1 MTRQP
6 SRAFTLVE
14 LLVVIAII
22 GILVALLLPAVQ
34 AAREAARR
42 MSCVNN
48 LTQLVLAIQGYES
61 SYRVY
66 PPGTVNPQGPIM
78 SVSEGMHHN
87 WLTKVLPYMEDE
99 TTYNHIDFSV
109 SVYDPKNEP
118 VRKVRISL
126 AVCPSDPGM
135 SRDHSVSSYAA
146 VHHDVEAPIDVDQHG
161 VFFLN
166 SAVRYEQVSDGAAYT
181 LFLGEKLI
189 DSQRDLGWM
198 SGTRWTLRN
207 TGRPINTTSISQ
219 GQNQGSRFQSLAID
233 PIDDNDPSAVGGFA
247 SYHPGG
253 MNAGFG
259 DGHVGFVTG
268 NLDLEVL
275 QQLGHRADGQLRKEF

>member
-6 SRAFTLVE
+6 ARAFTLVE

-48 LTQLVLAIQGYES
+48 LTQLMLAVQGYES
-61 SYRVY
+61 AFRVY
-66 PPGTVNPQGPIM
+66 PPGTSNPSGPVM
-78 SVSEGMHHN
+78 SVPEGLHHN
-87 WLTKVLPYMEDE
+87 WFCHILPYMEDM
-99 TTYNHIDFSV
+99 TTYSHIDFTV
-109 SVYDPKNEP
+109 SVYDAKNAP
-118 VRKVRISL
+118 VRRVPINL
-126 AVCPSDPGM
+126 GMCPSDPGVP
-135 SRDHSVSSYAA
+135 REVACTSYAG
-146 VHHDVEAPIDVDQHG
+146 VHHNAEAPINVDQNG

-166 SAVRYEQVSDGAAYT
+166 SAVTYESITDGTAFT
-181 LFLGEKLI
+181 MFLGEKMV
-189 DSQRDLGWM
+189 DSNRDLGWM

-207 TGRPINTTSISQ
+207 TGRPINQTLPSNS
-219 GQNQGSRFQSLAID
+219 GVRPRGPVALD
-233 PIDDNDPSAVGGFA
+233 PLDENDPAAVGGFG

-259 DGHVGFVTG
+259 DGHVGFISA
-268 NLDLEVL
+268 NLDDEALR
-275 QQLGHRADGQLRKEF
+275 QMGHRSDGELRKEF